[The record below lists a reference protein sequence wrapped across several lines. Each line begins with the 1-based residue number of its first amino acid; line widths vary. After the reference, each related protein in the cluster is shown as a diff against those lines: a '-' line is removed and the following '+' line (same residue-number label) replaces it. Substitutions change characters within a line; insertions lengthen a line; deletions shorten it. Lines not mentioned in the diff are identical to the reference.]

1 MYEKHRFWDL
11 KRWREADKMMN
22 SVKMKG
28 LYPYYVAN
36 TKKWIFKKTEVGN
49 AHDFKPY
56 MYYIRIND
64 EQINL
69 NPNIVQNPG
78 Y

>member
-1 MYEKHRFWDL
+1 
-11 KRWREADKMMN
+11 MN